1 MRKLLIALLLIAAPA
16 IAQMDDDGTWVC
28 QTCPSISQGLVSLW
42 TFNDG
47 TAVDNYGTS
56 NGALSNGA
64 SIAWSTGLAGQGV
77 DFDGTNDNIFIAD
90 NDTNTFVT
98 TYPTNKAGSISL
110 WIYKDTTND
119 FNYLAKADNTTAGSI
134 EWALSTIS
142 MKPFIGL
149 YDNGTANRAT
159 GTSASAIPLATWTH
173 IVYVYN
179 GAGNNTGFTIY
190 INGVLTTTTG
200 GGGGSFVCTRQTA
213 SSIRMGVGIVL
224 AASPSWFN
232 GRVDDVRWFSRA
244 VTSTEV
250 TGLYRAGSYL
260 RNIGR

>member
-1 MRKLLIALLLIAAPA
+1 MLATSA

-64 SIAWSTGLAGQGV
+64 SIAWATGLAGRGV

-110 WIYKDTTND
+110 WIWKDTTND
-119 FNYLAKADNTTAGSI
+119 LNYFAKADNTTAGSI
-134 EWALSTIS
+134 EWALNTSS
-142 MKPFIGL
+142 MKPIITL
-149 YDNGTANRAT
+149 YDNGTASRISRTCDA
-159 GTSASAIPLATWTH
+159 AIPLATWTH
-173 IVYVYN
+173 LVFVYTG
-179 GAGNNTGFTIY
+179 GATANHLFIY
-190 INGVLTTTTG
+190 VNGVLAASTG
-200 GGGGSFVCTRQTA
+200 GGAGTFVCTRQTT